1 MPTSL
6 KILLIQQSKTLA
18 LNIEP
23 QILDDVWDGL
33 QLDPYIKY
41 LICRNAD
48 GFYDFEA
55 GGPPSPAGTA
65 TSQTLVQSYF
75 VGVRGSYMLTWSFVP
90 ETRSISAILI
100 GRPALLSEA
109 EAMIHT
115 YKDCLGHPLTLG
127 LVCTGLLTE
136 TSMWRSAKSYPPS
149 WMSSCAQD
157 TVRRL

>member
-1 MPTSL
+1 MQTSL

-90 ETRSISAILI
+90 ETRVDFSDTHWPARVVIGSRGHDSHLQRLPWSSPDTGPRMHWSVDRDVDVEISQE
-100 GRPALLSEA
+100 LSAVLDVE
-109 EAMIHT
+109 
-115 YKDCLGHPLTLG
+115 LR
-127 LVCTGLLTE
+127 TGY
-136 TSMWRSAKSYPPS
+136 SP
-149 WMSSCAQD
+149 
-157 TVRRL
+157 